1 MGTYSANEPMI
12 PITPSPIR
20 GGDLDVPVIS
30 SRDRCVPL
38 PRNSLTE
45 HLDDHGNPHKVTA
58 EQVGAYSKSSVYTR
72 SEVDA
77 KVASVDVS
85 DELSKIGETLK
96 AKADLVNGVV
106 PIDQLPSYGSDVL
119 EYSMFSKLPA
129 TGETSKIYITLD
141 TNLIY
146 RWGGSGYIEISA
158 GTPVTLDTDHNK
170 IIVGD
175 TSIEVA
181 PKSHVSDTGNPH
193 GVTAKQVGAYTKSEV
208 DDKLSGKLDSTAIS
222 EWAKGKSKPTYTA
235 SEVGVTLNE
244 STNEITIDNKSIKP
258 LTTES
263 DPVFTKWKD
272 GTSVAL
278 GANATS
284 ENYGEYV
291 NDNYVVVGASATVR
305 DSETTAL
312 GYKAEAN
319 EASSTALGANS
330 AASGMNSTALGS
342 SASASDS
349 SVALGHSAS
358 ASYNRSVAIGDNAT
372 LNGTYATA
380 IGQGAYAN
388 GTSATA
394 IGQGAYAKDNCF
406 GVTYTPDNFF
416 FNSKASESGAVAKSL
431 QEYLNEK
438 ADASAIPKLD
448 GYAKTDD
455 VRDKLDLSVYSKY
468 TEWYI
473 IDNDYPPNVLAKME
487 GGGVTFTCDA
497 EVYSGQEHLNKITVY
512 VSYDTT
518 TGKVSGVSG
527 GAQTWY
533 PLSVGDQPPAYISS
547 ELLPD
552 SDAVNMINDP
562 DNGCFS
568 AISYYFDE
576 NGQRQSG
583 MVRFK
588 VEYTG
593 ARQKLDDTLV
603 KTSDLT
609 FANIKSLSFA
619 APTLADGLGYFSNGE
634 ETVYKNGLV
643 NYWYNDHV
651 ANFKFPDPSTLEGSS
666 GNSYTLATTT
676 DLSQY
681 RELTDDKVYNKDG
694 TDSGNTYVDSKTF
707 NELAAKVDTANATLE
722 EVV

>member
-85 DELSKIGETLK
+85 GELSKIGETLK

-106 PIDQLPSYGSDVL
+106 PINQLPSYGSDVL
-119 EYSMFSKLPA
+119 EYSTFSKLPA

-146 RWGGSGYIEISA
+146 RWGGISYIEVSA
-158 GTPVTLDTDHNK
+158 GTPVTLDTGRNK
-170 IIVGD
+170 ITVGD

-181 PKSHVSDTGNPH
+181 PKSHVNDTDNPH
-193 GVTAKQVGAYTKSEV
+193 KVTAEQVDAYTKTEV
-208 DDKLSGKLDSTAIS
+208 ETKLNGKLDSTAIS
-222 EWAKGKSKPTYTA
+222 EWAKADKKPTYTA
-235 SEVGVTLNE
+235 SEVGVTLDE
-244 STNEITIDNKSIKP
+244 KTNEITIGKKSIKP
-258 LTTES
+258 LTAES
-263 DPVFTKWKD
+263 DPVFTEWKD

-278 GANATS
+278 GANS
-284 ENYGEYV
+284 V
-291 NDNYVVVGASATVR
+291 ASG
-305 DSETTAL
+305 DYSTAL
-312 GYKAEAN
+312 GYNSYTATDNTLGLSYTPAQILLG
-319 EASSTALGANS
+319 STATDKGA
-330 AASGMNSTALGS
+330 T
-342 SASASDS
+342 
-349 SVALGHSAS
+349 
-358 ASYNRSVAIGDNAT
+358 
-372 LNGTYATA
+372 
-380 IGQGAYAN
+380 
-388 GTSATA
+388 
-394 IGQGAYAKDNCF
+394 
-406 GVTYTPDNFF
+406 
-416 FNSKASESGAVAKSL
+416 AKSL
-431 QEYLNEK
+431 QEYLNDK
-438 ADASAIPKLD
+438 ADTTAIPTLD

-473 IDNDYPPNVLAKME
+473 IDNDYPPNVLAKMD
-487 GGGVTFTCDA
+487 GDGQTFTCEA

-533 PLSVGDQPPAYISS
+533 PLSVGDQPPAYTSS
-547 ELLPD
+547 EFIPD
-552 SDAVNMINDP
+552 TDAVNMINDP
-562 DNGCFS
+562 NNGCFT

-576 NGQRQSG
+576 NGQQQSG

-593 ARQKLDDTLV
+593 ARQELDDTLA

-609 FANIKSLSFA
+609 FANIKSSSLA
-619 APTLADGLGYFSNGE
+619 APTLADGLGYRSNGE

-643 NYWYNDHV
+643 NYWYKGHV
-651 ANFKFPDPSTLEGSS
+651 ADFKFPDPSTLEGDT
-666 GNSYTLATTT
+666 SYTLATTT
-676 DLSQY
+676 DLRQY
-681 RELTDDKVYNKDG
+681 RKLTDDKVYNEDG

>member
-58 EQVGAYSKSSVYTR
+58 EQVGAYTKECVYTR

-85 DELSKIGETLK
+85 GELSKIGETLK

-106 PIDQLPSYGSDVL
+106 PIGQLPSYGSDVL
-119 EYSMFSKLPA
+119 EYSTFSKLPA

-146 RWGGSGYIEISA
+146 RWGGASYIEVSA
-158 GTPVTLDTDHNK
+158 GTPVTLDTDDNK
-170 IIVGD
+170 ITVGD
-175 TSIEVA
+175 KSIEVA
-181 PKSHVSDTGNPH
+181 PKSHVNNTTNPH
-193 GVTAKQVGAYTKSEV
+193 NVTAEQVGAYTTKEV
-208 DDKLSGKLDSTAIS
+208 DDKLSGKLDSNAIS
-222 EWAKGKSKPTYTA
+222 EWAKGKDKPTYTA
-235 SEVGVTLNE
+235 SEVGVTLDE
-244 STNEITIDNKSIKP
+244 KTNKITIDEKSITP
-258 LTTES
+258 LTTET
-263 DPVFTKWKD
+263 DPVFTKWKG
-272 GTSVAL
+272 GTSV
-278 GANATS
+278 
-284 ENYGEYV
+284 E
-291 NDNYVVVGASATVR
+291 
-305 DSETTAL
+305 
-312 GYKAEAN
+312 
-319 EASSTALGANS
+319 LGANS
-330 AASGMNSTALGS
+330 AASGNYSMALGPNSVASETESVALGYSASASGIESTALGYSASASYSQSVAVGS
-342 SASASDS
+342 SASASGIESTALGYSASASGIESTALGYSASASDSSVAVGSSASASGMNSMALGSNASASDS
-349 SVALGHSAS
+349 SVALGYSAS
-358 ASYNRSVAIGDNAT
+358 ASYSQSVAIGDNAT
-372 LNGTYATA
+372 L
-380 IGQGAYAN
+380 N

-416 FNSKASESGAVAKSL
+416 FNSKASESGAVARSL
-431 QEYLNEK
+431 QSYLDEK
-438 ADASAIPKLD
+438 ADVSAIPKLD

-473 IDNDYPPNVLAKME
+473 TDDDYHNVLAKMD
-487 GGGVTFTCDA
+487 GDGQTFTCEA
-497 EVYSGQEHLNKITVY
+497 EVYSGQEHPNKITVN
-512 VSYDTT
+512 VSYDTI
-518 TGKVSGVSG
+518 TGKVNGVSG

-533 PLSVGDQPPAYISS
+533 PLSNGDQPPAYTWS
-547 ELLPD
+547 EFIPD

-583 MVRFK
+583 VVRFK

-593 ARQKLDDTLV
+593 APQELDDTLV
-603 KTSDLT
+603 KTSDL
-609 FANIKSLSFA
+609 
-619 APTLADGLGYFSNGE
+619 
-634 ETVYKNGLV
+634 
-643 NYWYNDHV
+643 
-651 ANFKFPDPSTLEGSS
+651 
-666 GNSYTLATTT
+666 
-676 DLSQY
+676 SQY
-681 RELTDDKVYNKDG
+681 RKLTDNTVYNKDG

-707 NELAAKVDTANATLE
+707 NALAAKVDTANATLE